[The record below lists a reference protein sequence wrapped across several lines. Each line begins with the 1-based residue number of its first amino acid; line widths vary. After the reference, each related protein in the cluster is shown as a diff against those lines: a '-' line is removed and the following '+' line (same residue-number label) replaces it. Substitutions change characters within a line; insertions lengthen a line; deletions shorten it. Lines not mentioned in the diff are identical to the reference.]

1 MSRKQRRGFGPP
13 GAKPAFG
20 SAAGAAGAANS
31 PAALFNAAVAH
42 HQTGALIEA
51 ERQYRHILSLAPN
64 HADSLHNL
72 GLIALQ
78 RGDAAAAVELFGK
91 AIKINSA
98 VAEYH
103 YNAALAWR
111 ALNRSD
117 HVATHLERAI
127 ALRGDYA
134 LAHLNLGNV
143 RREQG
148 RLADAAACYERAIAA
163 SPNLAVAHFNLANVL
178 SEQGRPDA
186 AVAQYSKVLTIDP
199 NHAET
204 HGNLGAVLIALG
216 RTAEAIAHFERAIA
230 LKPDLFEAYENLGQA
245 YMATG
250 DVRSAILA
258 AGHALELRDTVAGK
272 TFFAQCLRYGRFTA
286 ENGGFRQLSLRAL
299 AEGWTHPREL
309 VPVCLSL
316 VALNGAISECV
327 ARANRAWPAR
337 LAAAELFGA
346 SGLNALAQDELLRCM
361 LECAQI
367 TDVGFER
374 LLANIR
380 SAMLTAAETNGACDE
395 RLLGFY
401 CAVTRQC
408 YDNDYVYSLADG
420 EVDRAQSMRAS
431 LEQALASGHECP
443 PLWPVA
449 VGAYFPLHALV
460 NAQALLQRSW
470 PPSLSALFAQQIE
483 EPAEERRLATQI
495 PALTEID
502 SEVSRSVRQQYEENP
517 YPRWVKVALPQQH
530 TLLASRKPG
539 QIPDVLIA
547 GCGTGLSTITFAQQ
561 APDARILAVD
571 LSLASLSYAKRMANK
586 LGFTNIEFAQADTT
600 KAAAIGRT
608 FDFIDVSGVLHHL
621 ADPWQGW
628 RALLSL
634 LRPSGMMQVGL
645 YSKLA
650 RQNVVAARALIA
662 ERGYR
667 PIPED
672 IRRCR
677 EEILAADDGSLLKS
691 VTIFGDFFTT
701 NECRDLLF
709 HVQEH
714 QITLPEIKAFLAE
727 NGVQFT
733 GFVVDPPTQQRF
745 QAHYPEPA
753 AATDLDRWDTFEKE
767 APAIFAQMY
776 QFFVRKP

>member
-13 GAKPAFG
+13 GATPAFG
-20 SAAGAAGAANS
+20 IAANAANS

-51 ERQYRHILSLAPN
+51 ERQYRHILNLVPN

-78 RGDAAAAVELFGK
+78 RGDAAAAVELFDK
-91 AIKINSA
+91 AITINNK

-103 YNAALAWR
+103 YNVALAWR
-111 ALNRSD
+111 ALNRND
-117 HVATHLERAI
+117 HVATHLERAV
-127 ALRGDYA
+127 ALRADHA

-143 RREQG
+143 RREQS
-148 RLADAAACYERAIAA
+148 RLADAAACYERAIAV
-163 SPNLAVAHFNLANVL
+163 SPNLAVARFNLGNVL
-178 SEQGRPDA
+178 SDQGRPDA
-186 AVAQYSKVLTIDP
+186 AVAQYDRVLAIDP

-204 HGNLGAVLIALG
+204 HGNLGTALIALG
-216 RTAEAIAHFERAIA
+216 RAAEAIAHFERAVA

-245 YMATG
+245 YMAAG

-258 AGHALELRDTVAGK
+258 AARAIELKDTAAGK
-272 TFFAQCLRYGRFTA
+272 IFFAQCLRYGRFTA
-286 ENGGFRQLSLRAL
+286 DNGRFRQLSLRAL

-309 VPVCLSL
+309 VAVCISL
-316 VALNGAISECV
+316 IALNGTIVECI
-327 ARANRAWPAR
+327 ARANQAWPAR

-346 SGLNALAQDELLRCM
+346 SGLDALVQDDLLRG
-361 LECAQI
+361 LLQSAPLTE
-367 TDVGFER
+367 VGFER

-380 SAMLTAAETNGACDE
+380 TIVLTAAEAGGACDE
-395 RLLGFY
+395 DLLGFY
-401 CAVTRQC
+401 CAVARQC
-408 YDNDYVYSLADG
+408 YENDYVYSLVDG
-420 EVDRAQSMRAS
+420 EADRAQRLRAS
-431 LEQALASGHECP
+431 LEQALAAGHECP

-449 VGAYFPLHALV
+449 VGAYFPLHTLAD
-460 NAQALLQRSW
+460 AQALLQRSW
-470 PPSLSALFAQQIE
+470 PRSLSALFVQQVE
-483 EPAEERRLATQI
+483 EPAEERRLAKEI

-502 SEVSRSVRQQYEENP
+502 GEVSRSVRQQYEENP
-517 YPRWVKVALPQQH
+517 YPRWTKPALPQQH
-530 TLLASRKPG
+530 TLLAGRQPG
-539 QIPDVLIA
+539 QSPDVLIA
-547 GCGTGLSTITFAQQ
+547 GCGTGLSAITFAQQ
-561 APDARILAVD
+561 APDARILAID
-571 LSLASLSYAKRMANK
+571 LSFASLGYAKRVAGT
-586 LGFTNIEFAQADTT
+586 LGFHNIEFAQADIT
-600 KAAAIGRT
+600 KAAAIGRS

-621 ADPWQGW
+621 GDPWQGW
-628 RALLSL
+628 RALLTL
-634 LRPSGMMQVGL
+634 LRPGGVMQVGL

-691 VTIFGDFFTT
+691 ASTFSDFFTT
-701 NECRDLLF
+701 NECRDLIF

-714 QITLPEIKAFLAE
+714 QMTLPEIKAFLAD
-727 NGVQFT
+727 NGLQFT
-733 GFVVDPPTQQRF
+733 GFVLDPATQQSFAARF
-745 QAHYPEPA
+745 PEA
-753 AATDLDRWDTFEKE
+753 GAMLDLDRWHAFETA
-767 APAIFAQMY
+767 APATFAKMY

>member
-20 SAAGAAGAANS
+20 IAANAANS

-51 ERQYRHILSLAPN
+51 ERQYRYILTLAPN

-78 RGDAAAAVELFGK
+78 RGDAAAAVEFFDK
-91 AIKINSA
+91 AIKINNT
-98 VAEYH
+98 VGEYH
-103 YNAALAWR
+103 YNVALAWR
-111 ALNRSD
+111 ALNRND
-117 HVATHLERAI
+117 RVATHLERAV
-127 ALRGDYA
+127 ALRADHA

-148 RLADAAACYERAIAA
+148 RLTDAVACYERAIAA
-163 SPNLAVAHFNLANVL
+163 SPNLAAARFNLANVL

-186 AVAQYSKVLTIDP
+186 AVAQYNQVLAIDP

-204 HGNLGAVLIALG
+204 YGNLGTALIALG
-216 RTAEAIAHFERAIA
+216 QPAEAIAHFERAAA
-230 LKPDLFEAYENLGQA
+230 LKPDLFEVFENLGQA

-258 AGHALELRDTVAGK
+258 AARALELRDTVAGRI
-272 TFFAQCLRYGRFTA
+272 FFAQCLRYGRFTA
-286 ENGGFRQLSLRAL
+286 DNGRFRQLALRAL
-299 AEGWTHPREL
+299 TEAWTQPREL
-309 VPVCLSL
+309 VTVCLSL
-316 VALNGAISECV
+316 IALNDAIVACA
-327 ARANRAWPAR
+327 ARANKAWPAR
-337 LAAAELFGA
+337 LTAAELFGT
-346 SGLNALAQDELLRCM
+346 SGLDALVQDDLLRS
-361 LECAQI
+361 LLQSAPL

-380 SAMLTAAETNGACDE
+380 SVLLTAAEAGGACDE
-395 RLLGFY
+395 GLLGFY
-401 CAVTRQC
+401 CAVARQC
-408 YDNDYVYSLADG
+408 YENDYVYSLADG
-420 EVDRAQSMRAS
+420 EADRAQRLRAS
-431 LEQALASGHECP
+431 LEQALASGQQCAA
-443 PLWPVA
+443 LWPVA
-449 VGAYFPLHALV
+449 VGAYFPLHMLAD
-460 NAQALLQRSW
+460 APALLQRSW
-470 PPSLSALFAQQIE
+470 PQPLSALFAQQIE
-483 EPAEERRLATQI
+483 EPVEERRLAEKI
-495 PALTEID
+495 PALTEIEG
-502 SEVSRSVRQQYEENP
+502 EVSRSVRRQYEENP
-517 YPRWVKVALPQQH
+517 YPRWVKPALPQQH
-530 TLLASRKPG
+530 TLLAGRQPG

-547 GCGTGLSTITFAQQ
+547 GCGTGLSAITFAQQ

-571 LSLASLSYAKRMANK
+571 LSFASLGYAKRMAGA
-586 LGFTNIEFAQADTT
+586 LGFDNIEFAQADIT
-600 KAAAIGRT
+600 KAVAVGRS

-621 ADPWQGW
+621 GDPWQGW
-628 RALLSL
+628 RALLTL
-634 LRPSGMMQVGL
+634 LRPGGVMQIGL

-677 EEILAADDGSLLKS
+677 EEILAAADGSLLKS
-691 VTIFGDFFTT
+691 ASTFSDFFTT
-701 NECRDLLF
+701 NECRDLIF

-714 QITLPEIKAFLAE
+714 QMTLPDIKAFLAE
-727 NGVQFT
+727 NGLQFT
-733 GFVVDPPTQQRF
+733 GFVLDPATQQQFATRF
-745 QAHYPEPA
+745 PESSA
-753 AATDLDRWDTFEKE
+753 MLDLDRWHAFETQ
-767 APAIFAQMY
+767 APATFAKMY

>member
-13 GAKPAFG
+13 GATPAFG
-20 SAAGAAGAANS
+20 IAANAANS

-42 HQTGALIEA
+42 HRTGALIEA
-51 ERQYRHILSLAPN
+51 ERQYRHILNLAPN

-78 RGDAAAAVELFGK
+78 RGDATAAVELFDK
-91 AIKINSA
+91 AIKINGT

-148 RLADAAACYERAIAA
+148 RLADAAACYERAIALG
-163 SPNLAVAHFNLANVL
+163 PNLAVARFNLANVL

-186 AVAQYSKVLTIDP
+186 AVAQYDQVLAIDP

-204 HGNLGAVLIALG
+204 HGNLGSALIALG
-216 RTAEAIAHFERAIA
+216 RATEAISHFERAAA
-230 LKPDLFEAYENLGQA
+230 LKPDWFEVFENLGQA

-258 AGHALELRDTVAGK
+258 AARALELKDTVAGRI
-272 TFFAQCLRYGRFTA
+272 FFAQCLRYGRFTA
-286 ENGGFRQLSLRAL
+286 DNGRFRQLSLRAL
-299 AEGWTHPREL
+299 SEGWTQPRDL
-309 VPVCLSL
+309 VAVCISL
-316 VALNGAISECV
+316 IALNGAIVECI
-327 ARANRAWPAR
+327 ARANQASPAR

-346 SGLNALAQDELLRCM
+346 SGLDALVQDDLLRC
-361 LECAQI
+361 LLQSAPLTE
-367 TDVGFER
+367 VGFER

-380 SAMLTAAETNGACDE
+380 SVILTAAEAGGACDE
-395 RLLGFY
+395 GLLGFY
-401 CAVTRQC
+401 CAVARQC
-408 YDNDYVYSLADG
+408 YENDYVYSLADG
-420 EVDRAQSMRAS
+420 EADRAQRLRTS
-431 LEQALASGHECP
+431 LEQALASRQECP
-443 PLWPVA
+443 KLWPVA
-449 VGAYFPLHALV
+449 VGAYFPLHTLAD
-460 NAQALLQRSW
+460 APALLRRSW
-470 PPSLSALFAQQIE
+470 PPSLNALVVQQVE
-483 EPAEERRLATQI
+483 EPAEERRLAKEI

-502 SEVSRSVRQQYEENP
+502 GEVSRSVRQQYEENP
-517 YPRWVKVALPQQH
+517 YPRWVKPALPQRH
-530 TLLASRKPG
+530 TLLAGRQPG

-547 GCGTGLSTITFAQQ
+547 GCGTGLSAITFAQQ
-561 APDARILAVD
+561 APDARILAID
-571 LSLASLSYAKRMANK
+571 LSLASLGYAKRMAGA
-586 LGFTNIEFAQADTT
+586 LGFHNIEFAQADIT
-600 KAAAIGRT
+600 KAAAIGRS

-621 ADPWQGW
+621 GDPWQGW
-628 RALLSL
+628 RALLTL
-634 LRPSGMMQVGL
+634 LRPGGVMQVGL

-667 PIPED
+667 PVPQD

-677 EEILAADDGSLLKS
+677 EEILAAEDGSLLKS
-691 VTIFGDFFTT
+691 ASTFSDFFTT
-701 NECRDLLF
+701 NECRDLIF

-714 QITLPEIKAFLAE
+714 QMTLPDIKAFLAE

-733 GFVVDPPTQQRF
+733 GFVLDPAAVQQFTARF
-745 QAHYPEPA
+745 PEPEA
-753 AATDLDRWDTFEKE
+753 MLDLDRWHAFETQ
-767 APAIFAQMY
+767 APATFAKMY

>member
-20 SAAGAAGAANS
+20 IASSAANS

-42 HQTGALIEA
+42 HRTGALIEA
-51 ERQYRHILSLAPN
+51 ERQYRHILNLVPN

-78 RGDAAAAVELFGK
+78 RGDAAAAVELFDK
-91 AIKINSA
+91 AIKINNT

-103 YNAALAWR
+103 YNVALAWR

-117 HVATHLERAI
+117 HVATHLERAV
-127 ALRGDYA
+127 ALRADHA

-148 RLADAAACYERAIAA
+148 RLADAVACYERAIAVN
-163 SPNLAVAHFNLANVL
+163 PNLAVARFNLANVL

-186 AVAQYSKVLTIDP
+186 AVAQYDQVLAIDP

-204 HGNLGAVLIALG
+204 HGNLGSALIALG
-216 RTAEAIAHFERAIA
+216 RATEAISHFERAAA
-230 LKPDLFEAYENLGQA
+230 LKPDWFEVFENLGQA

-258 AGHALELRDTVAGK
+258 AARALELKDTVAGRI
-272 TFFAQCLRYGRFTA
+272 FFAQCLRYGRFTA
-286 ENGGFRQLSLRAL
+286 DNGRFRQLSLRAL
-299 AEGWTHPREL
+299 SEGWTQPRDL
-309 VPVCLSL
+309 VAVCISL
-316 VALNGAISECV
+316 IALNGAIVECI
-327 ARANRAWPAR
+327 ARANQAWPAR

-346 SGLNALAQDELLRCM
+346 SGLDALVQDDLLRC
-361 LECAQI
+361 LLQSAPLTE
-367 TDVGFER
+367 VGFER

-380 SAMLTAAETNGACDE
+380 STMLTAAETGGACDE
-395 RLLGFY
+395 GLLGFY
-401 CAVTRQC
+401 CAVARQC
-408 YDNDYVYSLADG
+408 YENDYVYSLADG
-420 EVDRAQSMRAS
+420 EADRTERLRAS
-431 LEQALASGHECP
+431 LEQALAAGRDYPS
-443 PLWPVA
+443 LWPVA
-449 VGAYFPLHALV
+449 VGAYFPLHTLAD
-460 NAQALLQRSW
+460 ARALLQRPW
-470 PPSLSALFAQQIE
+470 PQSLSALFVQQVE
-483 EPAEERRLATQI
+483 EPAEERRLATEI

-502 SEVSRSVRQQYEENP
+502 GEVSRSVRQQYEENP
-517 YPRWVKVALPQQH
+517 YPRWVKPALPQQH
-530 TLLASRKPG
+530 TLLAGRQPG

-547 GCGTGLSTITFAQQ
+547 GCGTGLSAITFAQQ
-561 APDARILAVD
+561 APDARILAID
-571 LSLASLSYAKRMANK
+571 LSLASLGYAKRMAGA
-586 LGFTNIEFAQADTT
+586 LGFDNIEFAQADIT
-600 KAAAIGRT
+600 KAATIGRS

-621 ADPWQGW
+621 GDPWQGW

-634 LRPSGMMQVGL
+634 LRPGGVMQVGL
-645 YSKLA
+645 YSNLA

-667 PIPED
+667 PVPDD

-691 VTIFGDFFTT
+691 ASTFSDFFTT

-714 QITLPEIKAFLAE
+714 QMTLPQIKAFLAD
-727 NGVQFT
+727 NGLQFT
-733 GFVVDPPTQQRF
+733 GFVLDPATVQHFAARF
-745 QAHYPEPA
+745 PESSA
-753 AATDLDRWDTFEKE
+753 MLDLDRWHAFETA
-767 APAIFAQMY
+767 APATFAKMY